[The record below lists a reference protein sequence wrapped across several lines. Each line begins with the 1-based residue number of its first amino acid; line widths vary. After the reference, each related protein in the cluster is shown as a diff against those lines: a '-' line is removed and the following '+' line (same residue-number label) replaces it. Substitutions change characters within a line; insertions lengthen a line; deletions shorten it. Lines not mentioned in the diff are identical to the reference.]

1 MLMGQWIVLNHRT
14 RGEGKPPSTK
24 TPGPGYD
31 GAEERAFR
39 YQNRRDVHG
48 ECGMRTTRRFCC
60 CAVGYP
66 PALLGTMIFPL
77 LVREPITAREVRL
90 PLPNMRDR

>member
-24 TPGPGYD
+24 TQGPGYD

-39 YQNRRDVHG
+39 YQNRRGVHG
-48 ECGMRTTRRFCC
+48 ECGMCTTRRFRC

-66 PALLGTMIFPL
+66 GDDDLSPAGTRTDHRTGGAVTPPEHE
-77 LVREPITAREVRL
+77 R
-90 PLPNMRDR
+90 